1 MNVTALYCL
10 RSKKDRRNVG
20 MYRELVELINRQ
32 SAQGDYMF
40 IQGLFEAKKDFR
52 CESLEQYGRAFRI
65 SKGEYF
71 LLVDG
76 KDCDATLA
84 RLHRACRSAEEQQSF
99 WPLTGLPDDGRV
111 YDGDAYLE
119 FVDVELPQEIEEE
132 EIAANEVPESNYLT
146 VYTIT
151 ETTQTQN
158 ELTWGIARYGEKDF
172 ADAPDMLP
180 PFRKFVRCHEAE
192 EIEAIENWKTLVS
205 HIIKMYETRCG
216 DTGKTRPHHSVVIGV
231 IDGRTG
237 YWKCGV
243 WCYKRRDKFALHPVR
258 YFFTMGYEV
267 DPKSGW
273 WIPLFD

>member
-132 EIAANEVPESNYLT
+132 EIAASEVPESNYLT

-172 ADAPDMLP
+172 ADAPEMLP
-180 PFRKFVRCHEAE
+180 SFRKFVRCHEAE

-205 HIIKMYETRCG
+205 HIIKMYETRC